1 MSYAS
6 WDVGRAFRWTTC
18 SLPIGVDFSSRAA
31 CFDNWKSLA
40 TNLVKTQE
48 NGWQE
53 VDRNNTS
60 FGVKAWPTRPHDW
73 IRAIGGQVM
82 TCKVRVLK
90 QVFFFSSG
98 NGP

>member
-1 MSYAS
+1 MLRY
-6 WDVGRAFRWTTC
+6 DLFTVGGLSKF
-18 SLPIGVDFSSRAA
+18 LHL
-31 CFDNWKSLA
+31 NWKSLA

-60 FGVKAWPTRPHDW
+60 FGVKAWPTRPHDG

-90 QVFFFSSG
+90 QVIFFVKW
-98 NGP
+98 